1 MNCTHQRLYPCFRMS
16 SEASSSITL
25 SLLCWPARCS
35 INDVAEPLGKFS
47 ARILRARTEPNL
59 FVSVL
64 RRALSFGDEFSAHS
78 SSGPTV
84 NLSILASVP
93 LFTLNTPRTGTPLP
107 SGAGPSGIFRK
118 RFSINSGTLKLSL
131 STGISLLS
139 ICMYLVSTRTYW

>member
-1 MNCTHQRLYPCFRMS
+1 MRNCHLLPQVFKKYLPSGRSPAAWGDMNCTHQRLYPCFRMS
-16 SEASSSITL
+16 SEARSSITL

-107 SGAGPSGIFRK
+107 SGAGLPAFSG
-118 RFSINSGTLKLSL
+118 S
-131 STGISLLS
+131 
-139 ICMYLVSTRTYW
+139 VSA